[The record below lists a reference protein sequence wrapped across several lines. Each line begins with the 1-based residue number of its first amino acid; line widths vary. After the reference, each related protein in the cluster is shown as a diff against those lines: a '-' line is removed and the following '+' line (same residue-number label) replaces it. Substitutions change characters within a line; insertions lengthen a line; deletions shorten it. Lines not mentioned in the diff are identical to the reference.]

1 MANKI
6 TNTEHYAAIANAI
19 RSKNGE
25 TDTYTPAEM
34 ADAIGR
40 IPKGGGG
47 ASEGDV
53 TFYDYDGTVV
63 ASYTAAQFA
72 ALEEMPENPDH
83 TDEGLTSQG
92 WNWSFGNAKA
102 YVAKYGKL
110 NVGQM
115 YVPTDG
121 KTHVFINIPEDDP
134 SYETTLYFGHT
145 TASGQTVVDWGDG
158 SPPETFSGKSTATH
172 SHTYSS
178 PGKYEVTLD
187 TTSGVMSVIGT
198 SSSKSGTH
206 FSGAGNYARNLTR
219 IEEIRFST
227 NTSIGNYAFSYCY
240 TLQSVTIPDS
250 VTSIGN
256 SAFSACYVLQS
267 VTIPDSVTSIGDGA
281 FYNCYVLQSVT
292 IPDSVTSIG
301 SSVFNAC
308 YALQSV
314 TIPDSVTNIGNY
326 ALSACYVLQSVTIPD
341 GVTRIGSGAFNACY
355 ALQSVTIPDSVTSI
369 GNSAFSACY
378 VLQSVTIPDSVT
390 SIGDSAFYNCYV
402 LQSVTIPDG
411 VTTIG
416 SSVFYNCY
424 ALQSV
429 TIPDSVTSI
438 SNSAFN
444 SCYAI
449 VAYYFNPSV
458 PPTLS
463 YTNTFNSISTDT
475 VFYVPAASLEA
486 YKTANN
492 WSTYANRMVAEP
504 E

>member
-19 RSKNGE
+19 RRKNGE

-53 TFYDYDGTVV
+53 TFYDYDGSIV

-92 WNWSFGNAKA
+92 WNWNLTDAKA

-121 KTHVFINIPEDDP
+121 KTHVLISIPADDP

-145 TASGQTVVDWGDG
+145 TASGQTVIDWGDG
-158 SPPETFSGKSTATH
+158 SPTETASGSSAAEH
-172 SHTYSS
+172 SHAYSN

-187 TTSGVMSVIGT
+187 TMSGVMSVIGT
-198 SSSKSGTH
+198 ESNRAGTH
-206 FSGAGNYARNLTR
+206 FSGSGNYARNLTR

-227 NTSIGNYAFSYCY
+227 NTSIGN
-240 TLQSVTIPDS
+240 
-250 VTSIGN
+250 
-256 SAFSACYVLQS
+256 
-267 VTIPDSVTSIGDGA
+267 GA
-281 FYNCYVLQSVT
+281 FRYCH
-292 IPDSVTSIG
+292 
-301 SSVFNAC
+301 
-308 YALQSV
+308 ALQSV
-314 TIPDSVTNIGNY
+314 TIPEG
-326 ALSACYVLQSVTIPD
+326 
-341 GVTRIGSGAFNACY
+341 
-355 ALQSVTIPDSVTSI
+355 VTSI
-369 GNSAFSACY
+369 G
-378 VLQSVTIPDSVT
+378 
-390 SIGDSAFYNCYV
+390 G
-402 LQSVTIPDG
+402 
-411 VTTIG
+411 G
-416 SSVFYNCY
+416 SFQY
-424 ALQSV
+424 
-429 TIPDSVTSI
+429 
-438 SNSAFN
+438 
-444 SCYAI
+444 CYAI
-449 VAYYFNPSV
+449 VAYRLEPNT
-458 PPTLS
+458 PPTLAN
-463 YTNTFNSISTDT
+463 TNAFSGISTDT
-475 VFYVPAASLEA
+475 VFYVPASSLEA

-492 WSTYANRMVAEP
+492 WSTYADRMVAEP

>member
-6 TNTEHYAAIANAI
+6 TNTDHYAAIANAI

-47 ASEGDV
+47 ASENDV
-53 TFYDYDGTVV
+53 NFYDYDGTMV

-72 ALEEMPENPDH
+72 GLTEMPENPDH

-92 WNWSFGNAKA
+92 WNCSLANAKT

-110 NVGQM
+110 NIGQM

-121 KTHVFINIPEDDP
+121 KTHVFINIPADDP

-145 TASGQTVVDWGDG
+145 AASGQTVIDWGDG
-158 SPPETFSGKSTATH
+158 SPTETASGESAAEH
-172 SHTYSS
+172 SHTYTN

-187 TTSGVMSVIGT
+187 TVTGVMNIVGT
-198 SSSKSGTH
+198 DSSRTGMH
-206 FSGAGNYARNLTR
+206 FSGSGVYARNLSR

-227 NTSIGNYAFSYCY
+227 QISIGDSAFSCCRALRSIIIPDSVTSIGDYAFNYCY
-240 TLQSVTIPDS
+240 TLQSVTIPEG

-256 SAFSACYVLQS
+256 YTFSSCYVLQSVIIPESVTRIEGYTFFYCYALQSVTIPEGVTSIGGYAFSYCYALQSVTIPEGITSIGTAAFQNCYTLQSVTIPEGVTSIGNYTFSSCYVLQS
-267 VTIPDSVTSIGDGA
+267 VTIPEGVTSIGGNA
-281 FYNCYVLQSVT
+281 FQYCYSLQSVT
-292 IPDSVTSIG
+292 IPEGVTSIG
-301 SSVFNAC
+301 LSALRYC
-308 YALQSV
+308 YALQNV
-314 TIPDSVTNIGNY
+314 TIPEG
-326 ALSACYVLQSVTIPD
+326 
-341 GVTRIGSGAFNACY
+341 
-355 ALQSVTIPDSVTSI
+355 VTSI
-369 GNSAFSACY
+369 EGYTF
-378 VLQSVTIPDSVT
+378 Q
-390 SIGDSAFYNCYV
+390 NCY
-402 LQSVTIPDG
+402 T
-411 VTTIG
+411 
-416 SSVFYNCY
+416 
-424 ALQSV
+424 
-429 TIPDSVTSI
+429 
-438 SNSAFN
+438 
-444 SCYAI
+444 I
-449 VAYYFNPSV
+449 VAYHFKRNT

-463 YTNTFNSISTDT
+463 NTNAFNGISTDT

>member
-6 TNTEHYAAIANAI
+6 TNTDYYSAIANAI
-19 RSKNGE
+19 RRKNGE

-53 TFYDYDGTVV
+53 TFYDYDGSIV

-92 WNWSFGNAKA
+92 WNWNLTDAKA

-121 KTHVFINIPEDDP
+121 KTHVFINIPHDDP

-145 TASGQTVVDWGDG
+145 TASGQTVIDWGDG
-158 SPPETFSGKSTATH
+158 SPTETASGSSAAVH
-172 SHTYSS
+172 SHTYSN
-178 PGKYEVTLD
+178 PGRYEVTLD
-187 TTSGVMSVIGT
+187 TVSGVMSVIGSNASRT
-198 SSSKSGTH
+198 GTH
-206 FSGAGNYARNLTR
+206 FSGLGTYARNLTR
-219 IEEIRFST
+219 IEEIRIST
-227 NTSIGNYAFSYCY
+227 KTSIGNNAFTFCCA
-240 TLQSVTIPDS
+240 LQNVTIPDS

-256 SAFSACYVLQS
+256 NAFAYCYALQI
-267 VTIPDSVTSIGDGA
+267 VTIPDSVTSIGTYA
-281 FYNCYVLQSVT
+281 FRN
-292 IPDSVTSIG
+292 
-301 SSVFNAC
+301 C
-308 YALQSV
+308 YALR
-314 TIPDSVTNIGNY
+314 N
-326 ALSACYVLQSVTIPD
+326 
-341 GVTRIGSGAFNACY
+341 
-355 ALQSVTIPDSVTSI
+355 
-369 GNSAFSACY
+369 
-378 VLQSVTIPDSVT
+378 VTIPDSVT
-390 SIGDSAFYNCYV
+390 SIGDSPFI
-402 LQSVTIPDG
+402 S
-411 VTTIG
+411 
-416 SSVFYNCY
+416 CY
-424 ALQSV
+424 ALQIV

-438 SNSAFN
+438 GTYAFRNCYALRNVTIPDSVTSIGDSEFN
-444 SCYAI
+444 SCYALQNVTI
-449 VAYYFNPSV
+449 PDSVTSIGNNAFRYCYSTVAYHFKRNA

-463 YTNTFNSISTDT
+463 NISAFDGISNDT
-475 VFYVPAASLEA
+475 VFYVPADSLEA

-492 WSTYANRMVAEP
+492 WSTYADRMVAEP